1 MNNKYRIIS
10 KQKFLISIVIV
21 TFFSCTLFA
30 QDDGARSYWN
40 TRAGTHIVSVQ
51 YMPAHLGASNSMA
64 FAPGQY
70 IYPNAETDANI
81 FLATWAHHI
90 TLFNRPSAIAVN
102 LIGGS
107 VGVDVN
113 TKIPTEL
120 VPEGFPPAVGF
131 SQASSGFSDPN
142 MQLVVNLIGTPP
154 LRSVVDMLNYEPT
167 FSLDIAGML
176 AFPIGQYDKDKL
188 VNIGLNRW
196 YGRIALPMKYH
207 FGVFSPGYMSSFE
220 LTPAV
225 WLFTENSDFM
235 GHKLENKPLWSVEA
249 HLTHDFAPG
258 FFGSIDMLYQT
269 GFESEIDG
277 NEVGEK
283 LEIGQLGLSFNYKV
297 TDHVT
302 IRTGYSSNVF
312 GDANLETS
320 AVRLQFVYAWN
331 TSDVNAKK
339 LMQGH

>member
-1 MNNKYRIIS
+1 MKNNYRFIEIQKLFTTIIII
-10 KQKFLISIVIV
+10 FL
-21 TFFSCTLFA
+21 FSCTLFA
-30 QDDGARSYWN
+30 QDDGARAYWN
-40 TRAGTHIVSVQ
+40 GRAGTNVISVQ

-70 IYPNAETDANI
+70 IYPNAETDVNI
-81 FLATWAHHI
+81 FLATWAHQLI
-90 TLFNRPSAIAVN
+90 IFNRPSAIAVN

-107 VGVDVN
+107 VGVNVN
-113 TKIPTEL
+113 TENLTPPVPDDPTPS
-120 VPEGFPPAVGF
+120 VQFN
-131 SQASSGFSDPN
+131 QASSGFSDPN

-176 AFPIGQYDKDKL
+176 AFPIGQYDKDNL

-249 HLTHDFAPG
+249 HLTHDLAPG
-258 FFGSIDMLYQT
+258 IFASIDMLYQT

-283 LEIGQLGLSFNYKV
+283 LEIGQLGLSFNYQITDNV
-297 TDHVT
+297 TL
-302 IRTGYSSNVF
+302 RTGYSSNVF

-320 AVRLQFVYAWN
+320 AIRLQLVYSWN

-339 LMQGH
+339 LMGD